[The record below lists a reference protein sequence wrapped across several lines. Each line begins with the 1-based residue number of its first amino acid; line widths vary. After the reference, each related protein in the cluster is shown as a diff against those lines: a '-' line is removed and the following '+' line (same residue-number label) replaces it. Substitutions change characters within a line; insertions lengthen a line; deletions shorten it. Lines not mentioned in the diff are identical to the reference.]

1 MLLKLVVAAW
11 HNLLVEAKE
20 NFKGYGGSLLYMFAF
35 KPKSIITFM
44 SSLFYSLA
52 MATAVDQRP
61 LLRTTLNNNT
71 KRRRVANLDKVNHY
85 GIEVIDS
92 ITWQGWEP
100 GNEYTKNI
108 VLKNVKVKTQKLK
121 YT

>member
-1 MLLKLVVAAW
+1 MLLKFVVAAW

-20 NFKGYGGSLLYMFAF
+20 NFKGYGRSLLYMFAF
-35 KPKSIITFM
+35 KPKSIITFI
-44 SSLFYSLA
+44 SLFYSLA
-52 MATAVDQRP
+52 MAAAVDQRP